1 MTDSRWLDTS
11 LAFSRWTKAALV
23 DYLVAHGTVYP
34 NRAGLNR
41 WSKQDLVSSA
51 TDHALRHPMPS
62 MAEAMNREPDP
73 ATDNGY
79 GPRAVND

>member
-11 LAFSRWTKAALV
+11 LALSRWTKAALV

-51 TDHALRHPMPS
+51 TDHAMRAHNE

-73 ATDNGY
+73 ATDEGY